1 MKALIKTA
9 LLLAGVA
16 SVVPALAQVPNNSG
30 YRQGYQAPGAQAPYN
45 DPRYRNQQ
53 GADPRYGDPQAQD
66 SRDNDPRYNDPR
78 YDDRRYGT
86 RGDDRAMRDAAGRIN
101 DPRTQRAVGN
111 AMAAMVDAM
120 LDIRLDGIRNAVA
133 GVDPRAVYGEGM
145 RDRYGRPAQTLRDV
159 VERNDPYFSRRIQSE
174 AVAATRGIGA
184 ASQAAVDIAPEMR
197 RAAERVAR
205 AVDEAVRRAR

>member
-66 SRDNDPRYNDPR
+66 SRDNDPRY
-78 YDDRRYGT
+78 DDRRYGT

-133 GVDPRAVYGEGM
+133 GVDPRAGYGQGM